1 MRQEIMNMQNE
12 LMNDC
17 RALSS
22 KLNDLRVMIGNWE
35 IKTSNVPVVI
45 PRSSDENYTG
55 PAQSTLVEHP
65 ANTLNRLV
73 KKLDAW
79 EAVCDDCGQPTTVKF
94 KPNPKWPV
102 RCLSCYK
109 KHKESEKQ

>member
-1 MRQEIMNMQNE
+1 MRQEILDMQNE

-17 RALSS
+17 KALSS

-35 IKTSNVPVVI
+35 IKTSG
-45 PRSSDENYTG
+45 T
-55 PAQSTLVEHP
+55 QSTLVEHP

-109 KHKESEKQ
+109 KYKESEKQ